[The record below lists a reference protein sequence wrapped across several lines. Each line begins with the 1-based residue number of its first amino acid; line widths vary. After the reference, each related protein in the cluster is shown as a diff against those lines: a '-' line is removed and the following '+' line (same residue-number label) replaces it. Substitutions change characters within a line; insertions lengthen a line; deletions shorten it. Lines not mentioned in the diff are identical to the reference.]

1 MFKPLGF
8 VLCVVSLFIYSCS
21 RNPLLNDEYRGKV
34 LVFNSQPTMD
44 TTHSRATQTSW
55 ESGDQIGVFMVR
67 QSAPGVWET
76 IVDKAFNKCYQT
88 SGDGLFTPAT
98 VDDEIHAPDD
108 QAAVSFVVYYPYRS
122 DLLPSTPCLYS
133 LDLIDQTDL
142 SQTNFMVSRNLED
155 VVVGSDV
162 LNLNFE
168 KPLSRLRINVR
179 SDFEA
184 ARLEGMSLVI
194 RGLKH
199 SKADY
204 SLLNSGNKLVNA
216 GNDGSDIEAIVSS
229 LGDVAE
235 SSVLAEPNV
244 LASGSSFIFRL
255 KDGTEITYAVSDELK
270 FKSGRRYTYNIRLS
284 DNGATDN
291 YLEVLPQSVDG
302 VKLEGETTSV
312 SLLSQK
318 SWTLHS
324 APDWVTCSPSSG
336 IGGSVPQQI
345 SLTFDINNSQN
356 LVREGEVVFQDSEG
370 ALVSVSVSQE
380 GYPSIGYEAYIRYGV
395 MYNKLP
401 DVVLVPSYNIPAEL
415 LKWDYYST
423 TMWNAK
429 IVIEPSDW
437 IRFSYPSWSRQYV
450 RPHEEVT
457 FTIENNNSSQS
468 REMLV
473 KLVDYDSVLIH
484 VYKVVQQGAAD
495 YLEVSQSKFNSR
507 GKGDRFDFV
516 VTSRDEWQA
525 ENVPDWVTLNRGPIV
540 ANKTSV
546 NIICAANQGAA
557 RSANIVLRSGSL
569 TYQIEVSQNAK
580 RVQSYPF
587 RLSYSAIVHAFA
599 GPGFKFV
606 GSSQGTNNYA
616 NTADIVVRPGDGITS
631 ESVTASNN
639 PYGFVVDPPAST
651 EFKSPPVSGKTMV
664 LPSYMGNQ
672 TTVREVEVGIHY
684 NGWTYIRRAKV
695 LDMPVPAGLTDEDQ
709 LLYTIKLTDIVSN
722 NTFKYSVSYEIK

>member
-1 MFKPLGF
+1 M
-8 VLCVVSLFIYSCS
+8 LCVVSLFMYSCS
-21 RNPLLNDEYRGKV
+21 SNQLINDEYRGKV
-34 LVFNSQPTMD
+34 LVFNAQPTMD

-55 ESGDQIGVFMVR
+55 HSGDQIGVFMVR

-76 IVDKAFNKCYQT
+76 IVNQAFNKCYQT

-98 VDDEIHAPDD
+98 ADDEIHAPDD
-108 QAAVSFVVYYPYRS
+108 QAPVSFVAYYPYRS

-133 LDLIDQTDL
+133 LDLIDQTDT

-155 VVVGSDV
+155 VSIGSDA

-179 SDFEA
+179 SDFA
-184 ARLEGMSLVI
+184 ASRLEGMSLAI

-199 SKADY
+199 RKADY
-204 SLLNSGNKLVNA
+204 SLLNTGNTLVNA
-216 GNDGSDIEAIVSS
+216 GTDGSDIEALVSP

-235 SSVLAEPNV
+235 ASVLADPNT

-255 KDGTEITYAVSDELK
+255 KDGTEITYAISDELK
-270 FKSGRRYTYNIRLS
+270 FKSGRRYAYNIRLR

-291 YLEVLPQSVDG
+291 YLNALPQSIDG
-302 VKLEGETTSV
+302 VKLEGETNSV

-336 IGGSVPQQI
+336 IGSSLPQQI
-345 SLTFDINNSQN
+345 NLIFAINNSQN

-380 GYPSIGYEAYIRYGV
+380 GYPSIGYPAYMRYGAI
-395 MYNKLP
+395 NTKLP
-401 DVVLVPSYNIPAEL
+401 DVVIVPSYNIPAEL
-415 LKWDYYST
+415 LRWNYYST
-423 TMWNAK
+423 AMWNAK
-429 IVIEPSDW
+429 IVIDPSDW
-437 IRFSYPSWSRQYV
+437 VRFSYAGSRQYV
-450 RPHEEVT
+450 RPNEDVT

-473 KLVDYDSVLIH
+473 KLVNYDSVLIH
-484 VYKVVQQGAAD
+484 IYQIVQQGAID

-516 VTSRDEWQA
+516 VTSRGEWQA
-525 ENVPDWVTLNRGPIV
+525 ENVPDWVTLNPGSIV
-540 ANKTSV
+540 SNKTSV
-546 NIICAANQGAA
+546 NMICTANQGAA
-557 RSANIVLRSGSL
+557 RSAKIVLRSGSL
-569 TYQIEVSQNAK
+569 THQIEVSQNAK

-599 GPGFKFV
+599 GNDYKFV
-606 GSSQGTNNYA
+606 GASQGTNNYA
-616 NTADIVVRPGDGITS
+616 NTADIVVMPGDGTS
-631 ESVTASNN
+631 FESVTASNN
-639 PYGFVVDPPAST
+639 PYGFVVDPPASKQ
-651 EFKSPPVSGKTMV
+651 FKSTPVSGRTMV

-672 TTVREVEVGIHY
+672 TTVREVEVNIHY
-684 NGWTYIRRAKV
+684 NGWTYIRRARV
-695 LDMPVPAGLTDEDQ
+695 LNLPVPSGLTDEDQ
-709 LLYTIKLTDIVSN
+709 LLYTIKLTDIASN
-722 NTFKYSVSYEIK
+722 GNFNYSVSYEIK